1 MRYIMQRWVGGAAT
15 VLYLHFIQNFY
26 NLSKPVWIELSGV
39 WKLATMHILLYP
51 SDFTLRGSVLFQVL
65 DLRGE
70 TTRLHVCGN
79 PNGMRHKS
87 ISLTC
92 QTFVG
97 QVMQHICQSSTLLQ
111 MVLVKSQSIKIS
123 VVNNSIFK
131 PSYQFEGEQ
140 KATVSNKNA
149 VIWLPYFCANMQR
162 LFWAVDQFSS
172 LEKWENVRF
181 FSQMDEPPIYEPR
194 VHNFSTFCVEI
205 GVLWRYRWTSTH
217 LWEKI
222 PTWSRF
228 PWPFPEWAPGDP
240 KPKIVI
246 LDPDSFIFGA
256 NKHMEWELNQ
266 IIQRFHS

>member
-1 MRYIMQRWVGGAAT
+1 MDLVARGLPSPPPLPHPLSSSLTTSMKTSVTELSTWGSTRYPLIWRLHTICNLIGLFFHLNWEKDSQMRYIMQRWVGGAAT

-65 DLRGE
+65 DLRGG

-111 MVLVKSQSIKIS
+111 MVLVKSQSIK
-123 VVNNSIFK
+123 F
-131 PSYQFEGEQ
+131 
-140 KATVSNKNA
+140 
-149 VIWLPYFCANMQR
+149 L
-162 LFWAVDQFSS
+162 L
-172 LEKWENVRF
+172 
-181 FSQMDEPPIYEPR
+181 
-194 VHNFSTFCVEI
+194 
-205 GVLWRYRWTSTH
+205 
-217 LWEKI
+217 
-222 PTWSRF
+222 
-228 PWPFPEWAPGDP
+228 
-240 KPKIVI
+240 
-246 LDPDSFIFGA
+246 
-256 NKHMEWELNQ
+256 
-266 IIQRFHS
+266 

>member
-1 MRYIMQRWVGGAAT
+1 MDLVARGLPSPPPPPLPPTIKAALSSSLTTSMKTSVTELSTWGSTRYPLIWRLHTICNLIGLFFHLNWEKDSQMRYIMQRWVGGAAT

-65 DLRGE
+65 DLRGG

-111 MVLVKSQSIKIS
+111 MVLVKSQSIK
-123 VVNNSIFK
+123 F
-131 PSYQFEGEQ
+131 
-140 KATVSNKNA
+140 
-149 VIWLPYFCANMQR
+149 L
-162 LFWAVDQFSS
+162 L
-172 LEKWENVRF
+172 
-181 FSQMDEPPIYEPR
+181 
-194 VHNFSTFCVEI
+194 
-205 GVLWRYRWTSTH
+205 
-217 LWEKI
+217 
-222 PTWSRF
+222 
-228 PWPFPEWAPGDP
+228 
-240 KPKIVI
+240 
-246 LDPDSFIFGA
+246 
-256 NKHMEWELNQ
+256 
-266 IIQRFHS
+266 

>member
-1 MRYIMQRWVGGAAT
+1 MGKGFPDAVHHAKMGGRGGDSL
-15 VLYLHFIQNFY
+15 VSSFHPKLLQFI
-26 NLSKPVWIELSGV
+26 KTGV
-39 WKLATMHILLYP
+39 NRTFWGLKIGNYAYRHILLYP

-65 DLRGE
+65 DLRGG

-228 PWPFPEWAPGDP
+228 PLLFRKEHPGIQN
-240 KPKIVI
+240 KINFKWSNWSDI
-246 LDPDSFIFGA
+246 PSTQL
-256 NKHMEWELNQ
+256 
-266 IIQRFHS
+266 